1 MDKIRHAY
9 PYQKSL
15 PRMKG
20 FIAFLAIALIW
31 VTVFM
36 LQNTASLRDALI
48 HVTEEYVSDVSYQL
62 TNDIYSRIEANKR
75 ALSLLGSVLSEYSD
89 ADAERMLKEKEQA
102 LDFDALVV
110 IHQDGTTIPEKFDIR
125 DLEDLSGIRASFQG
139 ESSVIYVEGQ
149 NLLFS
154 VPIVENGRIDRVLAG
169 VRRKENV
176 QALIQPKSY
185 AGNGLTCI
193 VNSDGN
199 VVISP
204 TDIKPF
210 LQLDSIF
217 LSETDSASKES
228 VVEMKDNLEKGRS
241 GAFRFTS
248 VDGTELVMSYQ
259 VLGVNDWFLLTM
271 VPAGLIS
278 EEADTYLLRFF
289 LIVGGIMCVFALF
302 LLVLVQFYRANGK
315 RLEEIAFTD
324 PLTGGLNET
333 AFQLEYQK
341 LVQNMIPGTYTIVFL
356 NVKGFKLINE
366 NYGIKA
372 GNETLKYIHQVLK
385 EYVGP
390 EEPLARSNAD
400 HFFLCL
406 KESEP
411 ERIQARIDEM
421 LQAVNSF
428 TSYTD
433 IHFYLTLKQGAY
445 CIDNPDLN
453 ITIIQDRARAACK
466 LQKQVSVCSF
476 YNDDMMLQMK
486 KERELTG
493 LFEGSIKNHDFVVYL
508 QPKVKLDDDRP
519 GGAEALVRWI
529 HPERG
534 VIYPSDFIQLFEKT
548 DHICELDLYVFEEV
562 CKLIHRWL
570 QEGRELLPISVNLSR
585 VHFRNLNFLRA
596 FSALKEKYEV
606 PDNIIEFELT
616 ESIFFD
622 DQQRELVKSAVQEM
636 HKYGFHCSLDDFGV
650 GYSALALLKDFDVD
664 AIKLDRQFFMDMDG
678 RKARSVIE
686 GFLSL
691 ARKLNVKTVA
701 EGIETKEQVDY
712 LKEADCDM
720 VQGYVFSK
728 PLPICEF
735 ETWLDQQD

>member
-1 MDKIRHAY
+1 
-9 PYQKSL
+9 
-15 PRMKG
+15 
-20 FIAFLAIALIW
+20 
-31 VTVFM
+31 M
-36 LQNTASLRDALI
+36 LQNTASLRDALT

-75 ALSLLGSVLSEYSD
+75 ALSMLGSVLSEYSG
-89 ADAERMLKEKEQA
+89 ADAEQMLKKEEQV

-110 IHQDGTTIPEKFDIR
+110 INQDGTTIPEKFDIR
-125 DLEDLSGIRASFQG
+125 DLEDPSGIRASFQG

-154 VPIVENGRIDRVLAG
+154 VPVVENGRIERVLAG
-169 VRRKENV
+169 VRRKENM

-193 VNSDGN
+193 VDSNGN

-204 TDIKPF
+204 TDTKPF

-217 LSETDSASKES
+217 LSETDSKSKES
-228 VVEMKDNLEKGRS
+228 VVEMKTDLENGRP

-302 LLVLVQFYRANGK
+302 LLVMVQFYRANGK
-315 RLEEIAFTD
+315 HLEEIAFTD
-324 PLTGGLNET
+324 PLTGGLNEA
-333 AFQLEYQK
+333 AFQVEYKK
-341 LVQNMIPGTYTIVFL
+341 LAQNMLPDTYTVVFL

-366 NYGIKA
+366 NYGIRA

-385 EYVGP
+385 EHVGP
-390 EEPLARSNAD
+390 EELLARTNAD

-406 KESEP
+406 KEREP
-411 ERIQARIDEM
+411 ERVQARIDEM

-428 TSYTD
+428 ARYAD
-433 IHFYLTLKQGAY
+433 IHYYLTLNQGAY
-445 CIDNPDLN
+445 CIDDPGLN

-466 LQKQVSVCSF
+466 LQKQATVCSF
-476 YNDDMMLQMK
+476 YNDDMMLRMK
-486 KERELTG
+486 KERELIG
-493 LFEGSIKNHDFVVYL
+493 FFEGSIQNHDFVVYL
-508 QPKVKLDDDRP
+508 QPKVKLEDGRP
-519 GGAEALVRWI
+519 GGAEALVRWF

-548 DHICELDLYVFEEV
+548 DHICELDRYVFEEV
-562 CKLIHRWL
+562 CKLIRRWRE
-570 QEGRELLPISVNLSR
+570 EGRELLPISVNLSR
-585 VHFRNLNFLRA
+585 VHFRNLNFLRD
-596 FSALKEKYEV
+596 FSALKEKYGV
-606 PDNIIEFELT
+606 PDNLIEFELT

-636 HKYGFHCSLDDFGV
+636 HRHGFYCSLDDFGV
-650 GYSALALLKDFDVD
+650 GYSALALLKDVDVD
-664 AIKLDRQFFMDMDG
+664 TIKLDRQFFMDMDG
-678 RKARSVIE
+678 IKARSVIE

-691 ARKLNVKTVA
+691 AHRLDIKTVA

-712 LKEADCDM
+712 LREADCDM

-728 PLPICEF
+728 PRPICEF
-735 ETWLDQQD
+735 EDWLDQQK